1 MLTKDIEIAFL
12 RRNTVGSMTLSG
24 ESTTRSITNT
34 IKTARYLL
42 VRIKNLPD
50 SQTNNNNVFRVA
62 MNQNQDPIIH
72 KVHVRLNNE
81 NYPTQ
86 PLTITPT
93 TKDYNELYRNYKNM
107 CELFGN
113 PPQLEYVDFALNH
126 PIFCFDLSAHQ
137 EDLFNTG
144 VNINIHI
151 EKTQGDVTGY
161 CLLMEE
167 AKHLIK
173 ISDRRM
179 IRIDNYRDISA
190 AVKAANA
197 KKAADAKT
205 AEERKHNLAME
216 KEHEISAVKNIP
228 AVFGVD
234 HVDWTAI
241 EKEERRRKDSAKL
254 DVHGY
259 VNAVQS
265 SLGMTQSDVKNSPKQ
280 KKSSLIE
287 IMETD
292 AAAKPTINDTRHIIL
307 LGKSGIG
314 KSSLG
319 NYLLGAKKFKTNI
332 MEERRTKECHI
343 ELTDHMVV
351 MDTPGFFSTL
361 RSDVDV
367 AKEIMNTIKVNRLL
381 TNVYILVLSADERF
395 SGDEKE
401 SLEFIKKLFGENVI
415 NHMIIV
421 FTGKDSLEDEE
432 FQFPRCLPQLPYFI
446 LDCKD
451 RKQEVVEEIRTKI
464 CSEKYNNI
472 PAVFDVDHVDWT
484 AIEEEERRRK
494 DSAKLDVHGYVN
506 AVQSSLGMTQSDV
519 KSTPKQKKSFFK
531 RLF

>member
-1 MLTKDIEIAFL
+1 MASMDHHSEIRILLMGKSGSGKSSVGNLLLGQKVFQVSKTCITKTKQSQLASRTLEDGRVLVIVDTPGYCNSHLTEEETQKEIDRGMELLAPGPHIIIYVQSVRQCLTSSDVEILQTMTEKMEFYSNHFFIL
-12 RRNTVGSMTLSG
+12 FSGIDELDTTVQTLP
-24 ESTTRSITNT
+24 EYVQKYNQFA
-34 IKTARYLL
+34 KLL
-42 VRIKNLPD
+42 KQ
-50 SQTNNNNVFRVA
+50 QT
-62 MNQNQDPIIH
+62 P
-72 KVHVRLNNE
+72 VHVCSKGFNDN
-81 NYPTQ
+81 TQ
-86 PLTITPT
+86 FNLLIHAITMH
-93 TKDYNELYRNYKNM
+93 YEMNRHRHLELEK
-107 CELFGN
+107 C
-113 PPQLEYVDFALNH
+113 
-126 PIFCFDLSAHQ
+126 I
-137 EDLFNTG
+137 
-144 VNINIHI
+144 I
-151 EKTQGDVTGY
+151 EKPNPV
-161 CLLMEE
+161 
-167 AKHLIK
+167 A
-173 ISDRRM
+173 
-179 IRIDNYRDISA
+179 
-190 AVKAANA
+190 
-197 KKAADAKT
+197 
-205 AEERKHNLAME
+205 LA
-216 KEHEISAVKNIP
+216 
-228 AVFGVD
+228 
-234 HVDWTAI
+234 
-241 EKEERRRKDSAKL
+241 
-254 DVHGY
+254 
-259 VNAVQS
+259 
-265 SLGMTQSDVKNSPKQ
+265 
-280 KKSSLIE
+280 E

-319 NYLLGAKKFKTNI
+319 NYLLGAKKFKTSI

-381 TNVYILVLSADERF
+381 IHIYILVLSADERF

-415 NHMIIV
+415 KNLIIV
-421 FTGKDSLEDEE
+421 FTGKDSLEDDE

-484 AIEEEERRRK
+484 AIEKEERRRK
-494 DSAKLDVHGYVN
+494 DSAKLDVDSYMN